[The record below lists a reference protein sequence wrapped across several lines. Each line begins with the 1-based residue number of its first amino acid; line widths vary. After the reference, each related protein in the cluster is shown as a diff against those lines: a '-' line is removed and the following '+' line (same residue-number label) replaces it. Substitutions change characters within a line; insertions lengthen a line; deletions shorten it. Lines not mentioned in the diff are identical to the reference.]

1 MINAIQIFPPFI
13 RGAIERKD
21 ITVLLATRQ
30 KLQEILSTI
39 NDKHKLSCIHDFT
52 LRSSENSGHTVTKE
66 LEVVKMAINIV
77 MEQSP
82 TLQ

>member
-1 MINAIQIFPPFI
+1 MINAVQIFPPFI

-30 KLQEILSTI
+30 RLQEILLTI
-39 NDKHKLSCIHDFT
+39 NDKHKPSCIYDVT
-52 LRSSENSGHTVTKE
+52 LRSSEDSEHTVTKE
-66 LEVVKMAINIV
+66 LEVVKMAINMV
-77 MEQSP
+77 MEQAH